1 MTAPQFVTQ
10 ADLLAP
16 AYAQHANFQ
25 TQWGLATIN
34 ASLAYGHVE
43 LLKGASAAPG
53 AGVTIGFIDTGID
66 DQHPVFAGKT
76 ITERLLSG
84 ASQETGDRVSHGTAV
99 ASIAA
104 GGRIGGSDAAHGVA
118 WGADIAMF
126 AISAGT
132 GNNVYNPISLAS
144 LLALDSGWAARF
156 GTVLGWRSGSRK
168 VDILNLSVG
177 YSGLID
183 IYSEA
188 DLRANLGTVIAA
200 IAQAGSTDKT
210 IFVWS
215 AGNANGDDC
224 QPNHANCVNRKLNAV
239 SVNILAGLVARI
251 AELQGHSV
259 AVAALNSGGAI
270 ASISNR
276 CGIAAAYCIAAP
288 GEDMTLAYFG
298 PDSMGDPIRGYRT
311 SRGTSYAAPMVAGGL
326 AVMRQLFR
334 DQLSNPELL
343 SRLFATADKTGIYA
357 TGSIYGQGKMDL
369 GAATSPVGVLDVP
382 ILFGTTTAA
391 HASLNSTGLR
401 LGAAFGD
408 GLAEALDG
416 GEFMALDD
424 FGAPFWYGLGNF
436 AATTDGPSM
445 AARLRSF
452 LGPRTSAGWPSGAVG
467 AGSGPGPGTLG
478 MSAGVLRMPTAAGNG
493 HLALAEGAVMVSAFE
508 RGGLSAT
515 AFTTGPLRPFMP
527 ATGAVLGWRPERLP
541 VGFTAGWIDERET
554 LLGSF
559 GQGAFGGLSAGT
571 AFVGFDGGVDFGSWR
586 FGAGGEFGV
595 ANPGVQ
601 GGMIR
606 EISPLATST
615 FAVHASRAFARQG
628 AFHFSLSQPLRVENG
643 WASLTV
649 PAARTKQGEVLQ
661 RSFRADLAPGER
673 QLDVAAQWN
682 RPLPLGELRLGAVW
696 SHWPGHRDMVGP
708 QLAALGGWRWVF

>member
-1 MTAPQFVTQ
+1 M
-10 ADLLAP
+10 LAP

-25 TQWGLATIN
+25 TQWGLTSIN
-34 ASLAYGHVE
+34 ADLAYGNVE

-156 GTVLGWRSGSRK
+156 GTALGWRSGSRK

-177 YSGLID
+177 YDGLID

-224 QPNHANCVNRKLNAV
+224 QPSHANCVNRKLNAV

-259 AVAALNSGGAI
+259 AVAALSSGGAI

-311 SRGTSYAAPMVAGGL
+311 GRGTSYAAPMVAGGL

-343 SRLFATADKTGIYA
+343 TRLFATADKTGIYA
-357 TGSIYGQGKMDL
+357 TSSIYGQGKMDL
-369 GAATSPVGVLDVP
+369 GAATSPVGVLEVP

-391 HASLNSTGLR
+391 YGFPELHR
-401 LGAAFGD
+401 P
-408 GLAEALDG
+408 
-416 GEFMALDD
+416 
-424 FGAPFWYGLGNF
+424 AP
-436 AATTDGPSM
+436 
-445 AARLRSF
+445 
-452 LGPRTSAGWPSGAVG
+452 
-467 AGSGPGPGTLG
+467 
-478 MSAGVLRMPTAAGNG
+478 
-493 HLALAEGAVMVSAFE
+493 
-508 RGGLSAT
+508 RGGV
-515 AFTTGPLRPFMP
+515 R
-527 ATGAVLGWRPERLP
+527 GW
-541 VGFTAGWIDERET
+541 
-554 LLGSF
+554 
-559 GQGAFGGLSAGT
+559 
-571 AFVGFDGGVDFGSWR
+571 
-586 FGAGGEFGV
+586 AGGG
-595 ANPGVQ
+595 
-601 GGMIR
+601 
-606 EISPLATST
+606 
-615 FAVHASRAFARQG
+615 AR
-628 AFHFSLSQPLRVENG
+628 R
-643 WASLTV
+643 
-649 PAARTKQGEVLQ
+649 R
-661 RSFRADLAPGER
+661 
-673 QLDVAAQWN
+673 
-682 RPLPLGELRLGAVW
+682 
-696 SHWPGHRDMVGP
+696 
-708 QLAALGGWRWVF
+708 